1 MDGGGGGSIS
11 SPNQPA
17 ACAVIGSRSGA
28 KPLETSVET
37 LGHDRSDNDDS
48 GGHTAQKVA
57 MRSTSSPA
65 LELSPRADA
74 IALAVVTALALAV
87 RLHKISEPDAVVF
100 DEMHHGRFAL
110 HYLRGQF
117 FFDIHPPLGKLLFA
131 LAGHW
136 TGLAQVCMRPC
147 MHACMQGVHSVSN
160 HRKPPSTCLIAL
172 SRRWPARGMVVVGGF
187 VSIGGGGSTC
197 KMLHECGGE
206 HPSSW

>member
-1 MDGGGGGSIS
+1 MQNTFHSNCSRMDGGGGGSIS

-48 GGHTAQKVA
+48 GGHTAQEVA

-87 RLHKISEPDAVVF
+87 RLHKIPEPDAVVF

-147 MHACMQGVHSVSN
+147 MHAGGPLREQPQKAPLNVS
-160 HRKPPSTCLIAL
+160 HCTFAAVACA
-172 SRRWPARGMVVVGGF
+172 WYG
-187 VSIGGGGSTC
+187 
-197 KMLHECGGE
+197 CGGWVCE
-206 HPSSW
+206 HWWWWMYMEDAA